1 MKIEILQTV
10 VDSFIDFAGVER
22 KFVVAAVAA
31 KEGPLF
37 KKFGIGFSVCN
48 PADDFDEKIGTQ
60 IAVNKALHKDNKLVS
75 YVNCNAFI
83 TPLVVNELVGQEI
96 AYFKAKPSSH
106 IAGYNTMKTKYEENI
121 NKFNKVQD
129 MINHHGQAIQE
140 ILNFSDEEKQLL
152 TEMLN
157 EN

>member
-22 KFVVAAVAA
+22 KFVVAAVAT

-48 PADDFDEKIGTQ
+48 PADEFNEKIGIQ

-83 TPLVVNELVGQEI
+83 TPLIVEQLINQEI
-96 AYFKAKPSSH
+96 AYFKVKPASH
-106 IAGYNTMKTKYEENI
+106 IAGYNTLKEKYESGKKAYDDMTNFINNHGDIMQQIINFNEN
-121 NKFNKVQD
+121 
-129 MINHHGQAIQE
+129 
-140 ILNFSDEEKQLL
+140 EKQIVLKL
-152 TEMLN
+152 MN
-157 EN
+157 EK

>member
-140 ILNFSDEEKQLL
+140 VLNFSDEERQLL
-152 TEMLN
+152 AEMLN